1 MNNLVIKYHNVDIEE
16 ITYLIKK
23 DIETV
28 NNIQNEI
35 LNMPAL
41 NITYNDELLKQ
52 TIIDANNFT
61 QNKNHFMIFGTG
73 GSNLG
78 SRALINILQGKEINK
93 ITYYDNIDP
102 ISFKYSIEKINIKK
116 TGCIIISK
124 SGETP
129 ETLSQF
135 ASLIQFFDQKNQL
148 EFFLKNCLIITEN
161 KTSSLREIS
170 KQYNCTILDHEADI
184 GGRFSV
190 FSNVGMIPAVIA
202 GIDVKKIHN
211 GIKDILIKVKDSS
224 FDEHLKLAKFFTS
237 NINSNQIKNS
247 VLMTY
252 SDALFYFG
260 KWYMQLW
267 AESIG
272 KDGKGITPMH
282 AVGTTDQH
290 SQLQLYLGGP
300 KDKFFSFITTNHS
313 KLGLKTHEK
322 TLKSHKNSSYLG
334 GKFMGDLMQ
343 AEQQATMDTFSQNGL
358 AFREINLPKIN
369 EFSLGQLMTLSM
381 LETVATC
388 YFLGVNPF
396 DQPAVEQGKILT
408 KKYLS

>member
-1 MNNLVIKYHNVDIEE
+1 MNNLIIQYHNVDVEE
-16 ITYLIKK
+16 IRRLTNK
-23 DIETV
+23 DIEII

-35 LNMPAL
+35 LNMSAL
-41 NITYNDELLKQ
+41 NITYNDELLNQ
-52 TIIDANNFT
+52 AIIHANNFSK
-61 QNKNHFMIFGTG
+61 NKNHFMVFGTG

-78 SRALINILQGKEINK
+78 SKALINILQGKEKNK
-93 ITYYDNIDP
+93 ISFYDNIDP
-102 ISFKYSIEKINIKK
+102 ISFKYSIEKIDLKK

-135 ASLIQFFDQKNQL
+135 VSLIQFFDQKNQL
-148 EFFLKNCLIITEN
+148 DFFFKNCLIITEN
-161 KTSSLREIS
+161 KTSSLRDIAN
-170 KQYNCTILDHEADI
+170 QYNCIILDHEIEI

-211 GIKDILIKVKDSS
+211 GIKDILIKVKDRS
-224 FDEHLKLAKFFTS
+224 FDEHLILAKFFTS
-237 NINSNQIKNS
+237 NIYSKQIKNS

-252 SDALFYFG
+252 SDALFDFG

-272 KDGKGITPMH
+272 KNGKGITPIH

-290 SQLQLYLGGP
+290 SQLKLYLEGP

-313 KLGLKTHEK
+313 KLGLKIHEK
-322 TLKSHKNSSYLG
+322 TLQTHKNSSYLA
-334 GKFMGDLMQ
+334 GKFMGDIMQ
-343 AEQQATMDTFSQNGL
+343 AEQKATMDTFNQNGL
-358 AFREINLPKIN
+358 AFREINLPKID
-369 EFSLGQLMTLSM
+369 EFAIGQIMTLSI

-388 YFLGVNPF
+388 NFLGVNPF
-396 DQPAVEQGKILT
+396 NQPAVEQGKILT
-408 KKYLS
+408 RKYLS

>member
-1 MNNLVIKYHNVDIEE
+1 MNNLIVKYHNVDIEKIAYLLKKE
-16 ITYLIKK
+16 IEIV
-23 DIETV
+23 D
-28 NNIQNEI
+28 NIQNEI

-41 NITYNDELLKQ
+41 NITYNDDLLNQ
-52 TIIDANNFT
+52 AIVNANDFSK
-61 QNKNHFMIFGTG
+61 NKNNFMIFGTG

-78 SRALINILQGKEINK
+78 SKALINILQGREKNRISF
-93 ITYYDNIDP
+93 YDNIDP
-102 ISFKYSIEKINIKK
+102 IGFKYSIERVDLKK

-135 ASLIQFFDQKNQL
+135 ASLIQFFDQENQL

-161 KTSSLREIS
+161 KASSLREIS
-170 KQYNCTILDHEADI
+170 NQYKCTILDHEVNI

-190 FSNVGMIPAVIA
+190 FSNVGMIPAIIA

-211 GIKDILIKVKDSS
+211 GIKDILIKVKEGS

-237 NINSNQIKNS
+237 NINTNQIKSS

-272 KDGKGITPMH
+272 KDGKGITPIH

-313 KLGLKTHEK
+313 KLGLKIHEK
-322 TLKSHKNSSYLG
+322 TLKSHNNSSFLA

-358 AFREINLPKIN
+358 AFREINLPKID

>member
-1 MNNLVIKYHNVDIEE
+1 MNNLIVKYHNVDIEKIAYLLKKE
-16 ITYLIKK
+16 IEIV
-23 DIETV
+23 D
-28 NNIQNEI
+28 NIQNEI

-41 NITYNDELLKQ
+41 NITYNDDLLNQ
-52 TIIDANNFT
+52 AIVNANDFSK
-61 QNKNHFMIFGTG
+61 NKNNFMIFGTG

-78 SRALINILQGKEINK
+78 SKALINIQQGRKKNSISF
-93 ITYYDNIDP
+93 YDNIDP
-102 ISFKYSIEKINIKK
+102 IGFKYSVEKIDLKK

-135 ASLIQFFDQKNQL
+135 ASLIQFFDQENQL

-161 KTSSLREIS
+161 KASSLREIS
-170 KQYNCTILDHEADI
+170 NQYKCTILDHEVNI

-190 FSNVGMIPAVIA
+190 FSNVGMIPATIA

-211 GIKDILIKVKDSS
+211 GIKDMLIKVKDGS

-237 NINSNQIKNS
+237 NINTNQIKNS

-272 KDGKGITPMH
+272 KDGKGITPIH

-313 KLGLKTHEK
+313 KLGLKIHEK
-322 TLKSHKNSSYLG
+322 TLKSHKNSSYLA

-358 AFREINLPKIN
+358 AFREINLPKID

>member
-1 MNNLVIKYHNVDIEE
+1 MNNLIVNYHNVNVKIVL
-16 ITYLIKK
+16 TKK
-23 DIETV
+23 DIEIA
-28 NNIQNEI
+28 NNIKKEI
-35 LNMPAL
+35 FNMSAL
-41 NITYNDELLKQ
+41 NIAYNEKLLNQ
-52 TIIDANNFT
+52 TIANANNFSKD
-61 QNKNHFMIFGTG
+61 KNLFLIFGTG

-78 SRALINILQGKEINK
+78 SKALINILQGKEKNK
-93 ITYYDNIDP
+93 ILFYDNIDP
-102 ISFKYSIEKINIKK
+102 INFKSSIEKIDFRKA
-116 TGCIIISK
+116 GCIIISK

-135 ASLIQFFDQKNQL
+135 AALIQFFDEKNQL
-148 EFFLKNCLIITEN
+148 EFFLKNCLVITEN
-161 KTSSLREIS
+161 KNSSLREIS
-170 KQYNCTILDHEADI
+170 NRYNCAILDHEIEI

-190 FSNVGMIPAVIA
+190 FSNVGMIPAIIA

-211 GIKDILIKVKDSS
+211 GIKDILIKVKNDS
-224 FDEHLKLAKFFTS
+224 FDQHLKLAILLTS
-237 NINSNQIKNS
+237 NMNPNTINNT

-272 KDGKGITPMH
+272 KNGKGITPLH

-313 KLGLKTHEK
+313 KLGLKIHKK
-322 TLKSHKNSSYLG
+322 TLKSNKNSSYLA

-343 AEQQATMDTFSQNGL
+343 AEHQATMDTFKQNGIV
-358 AFREINLPKIN
+358 FREINIPKID

-381 LETVATC
+381 LETIATC

-396 DQPAVEQGKILT
+396 DQPAVEQSKILT
-408 KKYLS
+408 KNYLS